1 MFVYDVEIYDKLFL
15 LEEIYAK
22 IWLMVVLI
30 MVFVHI
36 EESYDIV
43 EISIPNQNKSLFS
56 FEEKIKESNLIG

>member
-1 MFVYDVEIYDKLFL
+1 
-15 LEEIYAK
+15 
-22 IWLMVVLI
+22 MVVLI

-56 FEEKIKESNLIG
+56 FEEKMNLYFLLKRK